1 MGKKSKISKK
11 SKINYKKN
19 KKSKIN
25 YKKNKK
31 SKMNSKRN
39 KSAKAGLMVR
49 INEDH
54 LKTWGDSGLVG
65 PHHMDR
71 PHDCVPCALNFM
83 GFDLETCDLLSRLSD
98 KGMPS
103 QKCLQLLGEK
113 YPHLDFS
120 ILVIGTINIEIKS
133 ELYEEILNHFFGET
147 IENNYAIL
155 TILSFEDKSFSH
167 MVIMGKEN
175 DIPFFF
181 DTQEDK
187 IIHNIPDI
195 AQYLLEL
202 KVTKIRII
210 LGKDK
215 ATGEIYKDDY
225 SLGL

>member
-1 MGKKSKISKK
+1 MGKKSKISK

-31 SKMNSKRN
+31 SKMKRKKN
-39 KSAKAGLMVR
+39 KSTKAGLMVR

-54 LKTWGDSGLVG
+54 LKTCREAGVVG
-65 PHHMDR
+65 VNHMDR
-71 PHDCVPCALNFM
+71 SGDCVPCALNFI
-83 GFDLETCDLLSRLSD
+83 GFDLETCDLLSRLSGE
-98 KGMPS
+98 GMPS
-103 QKCLQLLGEK
+103 KECLKLLENK
-113 YPHLDFS
+113 YPQLDFS
-120 ILVIGTINIEIKS
+120 ILSAGNIEIKNES
-133 ELYEEILNHFFGET
+133 YEKILNELFSKI

-202 KVTKIRII
+202 KVTNIRII